1 MSRLSLVAIGLL
13 AITFVGCG
21 GDGLNRVEIE
31 GLVKAQNG
39 PVKNASVQFI
49 PQAGTPGEGAI
60 GVADDQGKFT
70 VISSRDQDGGLPA
83 GKYRV
88 RVNQM
93 IDGDGTVL
101 PAEATQAEHPFSK
114 EGVPTPFSTPES
126 TLEIEV
132 PESGGQ
138 VTIDLPV
145 KTKGK

>member
-1 MSRLSLVAIGLL
+1 MNRLSLVVFVMIAIGS
-13 AITFVGCG
+13 VGCG
-21 GDGLNRVEIE
+21 GDGLNRVDIE

-39 PVKNASVQFI
+39 PVKNASVQFL

-60 GVADDQGKFT
+60 GLADDQGKFT
-70 VISSRDQDGGLPA
+70 VISSRDRDGGLPA

-101 PAEATQAEHPFSK
+101 PAEATQAEYPFSK
-114 EGVPTPFSTPES
+114 EGVPSPFSTPES

-138 VTIDLPV
+138 LTIDLPV

>member
-1 MSRLSLVAIGLL
+1 MRYFTWVVFCLYAAIC
-13 AITFVGCG
+13 IGCG

-39 PVKNASVQFI
+39 PIKNASVQFI
-49 PQAGTPGEGAI
+49 PQAGTPGEGAL
-60 GVADDQGKFT
+60 GLADDQGKFT

-126 TLEIEV
+126 TLEVNV
-132 PESGGQ
+132 PETGGQ
-138 VTIDLPV
+138 ITIDVPV